1 MHKECWLQE
10 ACFSAQWGHWWL
22 NTRPTVSNNYLGH
35 SGPVTNKD
43 NVKCLKWKFQTKL
56 SLCVK
61 KMKPDM
67 TCRPLWERKKM
78 MIIQLTHIEEK
89 DSANMITVCTNFG
102 RHLLFVCFGCDLK
115 WL

>member
-43 NVKCLKWKFQTKL
+43 NVKCLKWKFQSKL
-56 SLCVK
+56 PLCVK
-61 KMKPDM
+61 KDETRYDM
-67 TCRPLWERKKM
+67 LSSLRA
-78 MIIQLTHIEEK
+78 EK
-89 DSANMITVCTNFG
+89 DDDNSANTHWRKG
-102 RHLLFVCFGCDLK
+102 
-115 WL
+115 